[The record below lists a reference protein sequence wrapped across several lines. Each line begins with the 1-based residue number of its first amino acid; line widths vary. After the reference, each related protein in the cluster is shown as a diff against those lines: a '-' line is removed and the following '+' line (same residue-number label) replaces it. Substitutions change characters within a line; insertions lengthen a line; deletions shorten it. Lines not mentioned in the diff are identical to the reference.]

1 MIDRSY
7 MAHRPIRVVSSRRS
21 GSGPGEQDSFTQQ
34 VVQDRIGRE
43 LREMYSDLM
52 EQPLPDRL
60 ALLLSQLERDSQGE
74 HE

>member
-1 MIDRSY
+1 MIDPSF
-7 MAHRPIRVVSSRRS
+7 MAQRPIRMDSGPRS
-21 GSGPGEQDSFTQQ
+21 GPAELDLFTQQ
-34 VVQDRIGRE
+34 VVQDRIGRQ

-60 ALLLSQLERDSQGE
+60 ASLLSQLERESEGE